1 MIELTGRTGGRWF
14 DHSGMTMAPRSVSK
28 LFSVLLTS
36 LLAST
41 ALTHVAIAQQA
52 AVALSPVQSQMLDRL
67 KPELLREGQRYEAT
81 LKTNWKAIAAGGATA
96 AKKTREVTNAAA
108 KVVVSDPRGA
118 VRALSEAVVS
128 DPADA
133 LAWIALAEANLA
145 IVPDPNTGS
154 ERYELPRLAAAAAYL
169 GYDRAKTLS
178 LRAQA
183 LAALAEAMKRRS
195 QWRTAID
202 VLDASITL
210 DDKPATRAAL
220 DKLRAEHAFRMVD
233 YKIEND
239 AAQPRLCLQF
249 SESLSRRQADFAK
262 FITVDGKEPATVV
275 VEGKQAC
282 LDGLAHGRR
291 YEVQVRAGLP
301 SDTAEVLSKASEL
314 GVYVKDRTPS
324 VRFAGRSYV
333 LPSRGQQGIPLVTVN
348 TESVAVEIYRVGD
361 RNLAQTLINGDFQ
374 KQMAGHDLETVKERT
389 GAKVYSGVLEVA
401 SKGNEDVTTA
411 VPVGDAI
418 PGLKPGVYAMV
429 AATGA
434 KGNRDNYDA
443 KATQWFIVSDLGL
456 TAFTGSDGIH
466 GFVRSLASANPA
478 SGATVRLIARNN
490 EILGTAKTDTNGY
503 VKFDAGLKRGE
514 GGMAPAIL
522 VAEIAGS
529 GDANAGG
536 DYAFLHLSAAAF
548 DLSDRGVKGRDATGP
563 LDGFVY
569 TERGVYRPGENVF
582 LNALVRDAAGR
593 AATVPMTLII
603 ARPDGVEH
611 KRIAMTDQ
619 GLGGRQTTLALGAAS
634 MTGTW
639 KARLHADPK
648 ADPLAQVAFLV
659 EDFVP
664 ERLDLKLEALS
675 KTLAPEDVGKIALT
689 GRYLYGPPAANLA
702 VEGEIVVKPSTKD
715 VSGFPG
721 YQFGQAD
728 EKITLV
734 RKPLEALPATD
745 AAGLATLPV
754 SLPPI
759 TRTARPLEADVILRL
774 REPGG
779 RTIERTVQL
788 PVDPKMIR
796 VGIKPQFKNGEA
808 PENELAGFEAIL
820 VGADGK
826 RTADQA
832 MTWTLYKLEQSWQ
845 WYKRD
850 GQWTYDAQTLS
861 RKIASGIAASSIE
874 QTAQIAAKVEWGRYR
889 LEVAGSDGSGAVSS
903 VNFRAGWHA
912 EDAADSPELLE
923 VALDRASYKPG
934 ETAKLKIISK
944 AGGKALVSVMNAGL
958 LSQQQIDVPKG
969 GGEVAVKV
977 DASWG
982 AGAYV
987 TAMVYRPMDTAAKH
1001 MPARALGIKWI
1012 GIDQTPRTLKIG
1024 IEAPSQVKSG
1034 AKLTVPIK
1042 LDGLAAGEEA
1052 RITLA
1057 AVDAGILNLTRFQ
1070 PPAPEGWFYAQRR
1083 LGVEIRDFY
1092 GRLID
1097 GMRADKG
1104 RLRSGGDSAGGLAMN
1119 GSPPVEQL
1127 VAMHS
1132 GIVKVGADGR
1142 ASIDFQLP
1150 EFNGTVRLTAV
1161 AWSADKLGHANVDT
1175 IVRDPVALTASTPR
1189 FMTLGDEARIEL
1201 DVHNV
1206 EGPAAAYKVAVE
1218 QETAA
1223 GIKSNLTGRDVQLA
1237 VNERRREKI
1246 MVKPTE
1252 VGRMTYDVRVTGPNG
1267 IDVKRRLTFDV
1278 KVPAGDIRRL
1288 TTTTLAAGAK
1298 LTISPDIAA
1307 DLIASRTKVSVSV
1320 GPVASF
1326 DVAGLLTQLDRY
1338 PYGCAEQTVSRA
1350 LPLISANQLS
1360 VLAGLGADGA
1370 LKERVQAAIERVLE
1384 MQEASGAFGIWGPR
1398 QGDLWLTAY
1407 VTDFL
1412 TRAKEAGYV
1421 VKPLAFTQAL
1431 DRLQNYTSYAQ
1442 DFDKG
1447 GEARAYA
1454 LYVLARNGRAPIG
1467 DLRYYIDTRLER
1479 FTTALGKA
1487 HLGAAIAMLGDKERA
1502 GKAFRAALGD
1512 MGDKSANAARVD
1524 YGSSLRDGAALVTLA
1539 AETSMLK
1546 EEVPSLAGVLA
1557 RTYATRTYTST
1568 QEQAWMLLAAKA
1580 LSDQTKD
1587 TTLTVNGQPHKGA
1600 FSRALTA
1607 AEIRQGQL
1615 MISNTGD
1622 TDTQAVISVIGAA
1635 LTPEPAISKGF
1646 RLERSFYSLDGKKL
1660 DLKSV
1665 KQSDRMVVVLKL
1677 EALDAGGR
1685 VMLVDRLPAG
1695 LEIENPRLVDGGD
1708 IKTLEWLKGSIKPEH
1723 TDFRDDRFV
1732 AAFNLFSKAQMN
1744 GARAAEGED
1753 DNEGETEGEN
1763 VGAAAAAKTKAPAN
1777 SANVA
1782 YIVRAVTPGSF
1793 VHPAATVEDMY
1804 RPDRFAR
1811 TAAGRLDVTGKD

>member
-1 MIELTGRTGGRWF
+1 
-14 DHSGMTMAPRSVSK
+14 MTSQITR
-28 LFSVLLTS
+28 FSAVLLS
-36 LLAST
+36 ALMAST
-41 ALTHVAIAQQA
+41 ALTHVVLAQA
-52 AVALSPVQSQMLDRL
+52 AVAQLSPAQVQLLERL
-67 KPELLREGQRYEAT
+67 RPELLRESQRYEAT
-81 LKTNWKAIAAGGATA
+81 LKTNWKPGTA
-96 AKKTREVTNAAA
+96 ATKKVRDVANAAV
-108 KVVVSDPRGA
+108 KVMASDPRAA
-118 VRALSEAVVS
+118 VRALSEAVVA

-133 LAWIALAEANLA
+133 LAWINLAEANLA
-145 IVPDPNTGS
+145 IVPDANAGS

-169 GYDRAKTLS
+169 GFSRATTS
-178 LRAQA
+178 AQRGQA
-183 LAALAEAMKRRS
+183 LAALGDAMQRRS
-195 QWRTAID
+195 QWRNAID
-202 VLDASITL
+202 VLEASMAL
-210 DDKPATRAAL
+210 ANQASTRTAL
-220 DKLRAEHAFRMVD
+220 EKLRAEHAFRMVD

-249 SESLSRRQADFAK
+249 SEALSRKQADFSK
-262 FITVDGKEPATVV
+262 FITVDGKEPSTVY

-282 LDGLAHGRR
+282 LDGLVHGRR

-301 SDTAEVLSKASEL
+301 SDTAEALTKASEL
-314 GVYVKDRTPS
+314 GVYVKDRTPT
-324 VRFAGRSYV
+324 VRFSGRGYV
-333 LPSRGQQGIPLVTVN
+333 LPSRGQQGIPVVTVN
-348 TESVAVEIYRVGD
+348 TEKVAVEIYRVGD

-389 GAKVYSGVLEVA
+389 GAKIYSGVLEVVA
-401 SKGNEDVTTA
+401 KANEDVTTA

-418 PGLKPGVYAMV
+418 PGLKAGVYAMV
-429 AATGA
+429 ASAENSS
-434 KGNRDNYDA
+434 KGRGDSYEA

-456 TAFTGSDGIH
+456 TAFTGTDGIH
-466 GFVRSLASANPA
+466 GFVRSLTSAAPSA
-478 SGATVRLIARNN
+478 GVSVRLMARNN
-490 EILGTAKTDTNGY
+490 EILGTAKTDANGY

-522 VAEIAGS
+522 IAEIPGA
-529 GDANAGG
+529 GDAAG
-536 DYAFLHLSAAAF
+536 DYAFLDLSAAAF
-548 DLSDRGVKGRDATGP
+548 DLSDRGVKGRESQGA

-569 TERGVYRPGENVF
+569 AERGVYRPGENVF

-593 AATVPMTLII
+593 ASTVPMTLII

-611 KRIAMTDQ
+611 KRLTLTDQ
-619 GLGGRQTTLALGAAS
+619 GLGGRATTLVLGGSS

-639 KARLHADPK
+639 KAKLHADPK
-648 ADPLAQVAFLV
+648 ADPLAQTAFLV

-664 ERLDLKLEALS
+664 ERLDLKLEAVS
-675 KTLAPEDVGKIALT
+675 QSLAPEEVGKIALT
-689 GRYLYGPPAANLA
+689 GKYLYGPPAANLV
-702 VEGEIVVKPSTKD
+702 VEGEIVVKASTKD
-715 VSGFPG
+715 VAGYPG
-721 YQFGQAD
+721 YQFGPAD

-745 AAGLATLPV
+745 AQGLALLPITLPAIV
-754 SLPPI
+754 
-759 TRTARPLEADVILRL
+759 RTARPLDADVLLRL

-779 RTIERTVQL
+779 RTIERTVSL

-808 PENELAGFEAIL
+808 VENESAGFEAIL
-820 VGADGK
+820 VGADG
-826 RTADQA
+826 RRLADNGL
-832 MTWTLYKLEQSWQ
+832 TWTLYKLEQSWQ

-850 GQWTYDAQTLS
+850 GQWAYDAQTLS
-861 RKIASGIAASSIE
+861 RKVANGTAATSAE
-874 QTAQIAAKVEWGRYR
+874 QTALIASKVEFGRYR
-889 LEVAGSDGSGAVSS
+889 LEVAAQDGSGALSS
-903 VNFRAGWHA
+903 VNFRAGWFA

-923 VALDRASYKPG
+923 VALDRPSYKTG
-934 ETAKLKIISK
+934 DTAKLKIVCK
-944 AGGKALVSVMNAGL
+944 AGGKALVSVMGSGL
-958 LSQQQIDVPKG
+958 LSQQQVDVPKG

-987 TAMVYRPMDTAAKH
+987 TAMVYRPMDVAAKH

-1012 GIDQTPRTLKIG
+1012 GIDQAPRLLKIG
-1024 IEAPSQVKSG
+1024 IEAPAQVKSG
-1034 AKLTVPIK
+1034 AKLTVPVK
-1042 LDGLAAGEEA
+1042 LDGLASGEEA

-1057 AVDAGILNLTRFQ
+1057 AVDAGILNLTRYQ

-1083 LGVEIRDFY
+1083 LGVEIRDYY

-1097 GMRADKG
+1097 GMKAERG
-1104 RLRSGGDSAGGLAMN
+1104 RLRSGGDSAGGLAIN

-1132 GIVKVGADGR
+1132 GIVKVGSDGR
-1142 ASIDFQLP
+1142 ATVDFQLP
-1150 EFNGTVRLTAV
+1150 EFNGTVRLMAV
-1161 AWSADKLGHANVDT
+1161 AWSADKLGHASAET

-1223 GIKSNLTGRDVQLA
+1223 GQKSSLIGRDVQLA

-1267 IDVKRRLTFDV
+1267 VDVKRRLTFDV

-1288 TTTTLAAGAK
+1288 TTTTLTANGGK

-1307 DLIASRTKVSVSV
+1307 DMIANRTKVSVSV
-1320 GPVASF
+1320 GPAAGF
-1326 DVAGLLTQLDRY
+1326 DIAGLLVQLDRY

-1350 LPLISANQLS
+1350 LPLIAANQLS
-1360 VLAGLGADGA
+1360 LLAGLATDGA
-1370 LKERVQAAIERVLE
+1370 LKERVQGAIERVLE
-1384 MQEASGAFGIWGPR
+1384 MQEASGAFGVWGPR
-1398 QGDLWLTAY
+1398 HADLWLTSY

-1421 VKPLAFTQAL
+1421 VKPLALTQAL
-1431 DRLQNYTSYAQ
+1431 DRLQNFTSYAQ

-1479 FTTALGKA
+1479 FSTALAKA

-1502 GKAFRAALGD
+1502 EKAFRQALIDIGDTAA
-1512 MGDKSANAARVD
+1512 NVARTD
-1524 YGSSLRDGAALVTLA
+1524 YGSSLRDGAALMTLA
-1539 AETSMLK
+1539 AETNMMK
-1546 EEVPSLAGVLA
+1546 ADAPSLAAVLA
-1557 RTYATRTYTST
+1557 KTYATRTYTST

-1580 LSDQTKD
+1580 MADQVKD
-1587 TTLTVNGQPHKGA
+1587 TTLTVNGQPHKGP
-1600 FSRALTA
+1600 FSRALTP
-1607 AEIRQGQL
+1607 AEVKAGVLAIT
-1615 MISNTGD
+1615 NTGD
-1622 TDTQAVISVIGAA
+1622 VDTNAVISVIGAA
-1635 LTPEPAISKGF
+1635 LTPEPAASKGF

-1660 DLKSV
+1660 DLKTV

-1677 EALDAGGR
+1677 ESLDPGGR

-1695 LEIENPRLVDGGD
+1695 LEVENPRLVDGGD

-1723 TDFRDDRFV
+1723 TEFRDDRFV
-1732 AAFNLFSKAQMN
+1732 AAFNLFSKEQMS
-1744 GARAAEGED
+1744 GARAVEGEPEGEGEGED
-1753 DNEGETEGEN
+1753 AS
-1763 VGAAAAAKTKAPAN
+1763 AAAARKVPA
-1777 SANVA
+1777 SAATVA

-1811 TAAGRLDVTGKD
+1811 TASGRLDVTGKD

>member
-1 MIELTGRTGGRWF
+1 
-14 DHSGMTMAPRSVSK
+14 MTSHIARLSA
-28 LFSVLLTS
+28 VLLTS

-41 ALTHVAIAQQA
+41 AMTPVIWAQTT
-52 AVALSPVQSQMLDRL
+52 VGALSPAQVQLLERL
-67 KPELLREGQRYEAT
+67 RPELLREGQRYETT
-81 LKTNWKAIAAGGATA
+81 LKTNWKPGAGQ
-96 AKKTREVTNAAA
+96 KKARELTNAAV
-108 KVVVSDPRGA
+108 KVMASDPRAA
-118 VRALSEAVVS
+118 VRVLSEAVAAEPS
-128 DPADA
+128 DG
-133 LAWIALAEANLA
+133 LAWINLAEANLA
-145 IVPDPNTGS
+145 IAPDPNTGS

-169 GYDRAKTLS
+169 GYVRAPTPA
-178 LRAQA
+178 LRGQA
-183 LAALAEAMKRRS
+183 LVALGEAMKRRS
-195 QWRTAID
+195 QWRTAIE
-202 VLDASITL
+202 VLEASVAL
-210 DDKPATRAAL
+210 DDKLATRANL
-220 DKLRAEHAFRMVD
+220 DKLRTEHAFRMVD

-249 SESLSRRQADFAK
+249 SEALSRKQVDFAK
-262 FITVDGKEPATVV
+262 FIAVDGKEPSAVF

-301 SDTAEVLSKASEL
+301 SDTAEMLSKASEL
-314 GVYVKDRTPS
+314 GVYVKDRTAS
-324 VRFAGRSYV
+324 VRFSGRSYV
-333 LPSRGQQGIPLVTVN
+333 LPSRGQQGIPVVTVN
-348 TESVAVEIYRVGD
+348 AEKVAIEIYRVGD
-361 RNLAQTLINGDFQ
+361 RNLAQTLISGDFQ

-401 SKGNEDVTTA
+401 TKANEDVTTA

-418 PGLKPGVYAMV
+418 PGLKSGVYAMV
-429 AATGA
+429 ASADS
-434 KGNRDNYDA
+434 KGRTDRFDA

-456 TAFTGSDGIH
+456 TAFTGADGIH
-466 GFVRSLASANPA
+466 GFVRSLSSAAPAAGAS
-478 SGATVRLIARNN
+478 VRLIARNN
-490 EILGTAKTDTNGY
+490 EILGTAKTDANGY
-503 VKFDAGLKRGE
+503 VKFDGGLKRGE

-522 VAEIAGS
+522 IAEIPGAG
-529 GDANAGG
+529 DAGG
-536 DYAFLHLSAAAF
+536 DYAFLDLSAAAF
-548 DLSDRGVKGRDATGP
+548 DLSDRGVKGRDAHGA

-569 TERGVYRPGENVF
+569 AERGVYRPGENVF

-593 AATVPMTLII
+593 ASTVPMTLVIS
-603 ARPDGVEH
+603 RPDGVEH
-611 KRIAMTDQ
+611 KRITLTDQ
-619 GLGGRQTTLALGAAS
+619 GLGGRATTLALGGSS

-639 KARLHADPK
+639 KAKLHADPK
-648 ADPLAQVAFLV
+648 SDPLAQTAFLV

-664 ERLDLKLEALS
+664 ERLDLKLEAIS
-675 KTLAPEDVGKIALT
+675 KTLVPEEVGKIALT
-689 GRYLYGPPAANLA
+689 GKYLYGPPAANLA
-702 VEGEIVVKPSTKD
+702 VEGEIVVRPSTKD
-715 VSGFPG
+715 VAGFPG

-745 AAGLATLPV
+745 AQGLAQLPV
-754 SLPPI
+754 MLPPI
-759 TRTARPLEADVILRL
+759 ARTARPLDADVILRL

-779 RTIERTVQL
+779 RTIERTVSL

-796 VGIKPQFKNGEA
+796 IGIKPQFKNGEA
-808 PENELAGFEAIL
+808 PENDLAGFEAIL

-826 RTADQA
+826 RLADQGL
-832 MTWTLYKLEQSWQ
+832 TWTLYKLEQSWQ

-850 GQWTYDAQTLS
+850 GQWAYDAQTLS
-861 RKIASGIAASSIE
+861 RKVANGTVATSAEQSALIAS
-874 QTAQIAAKVEWGRYR
+874 KVGYGRYR
-889 LEVAGSDGSGAVSS
+889 LEVAAGDGSGALSS
-903 VNFRAGWHA
+903 VGFRAGWYA

-923 VALDRASYKPG
+923 VALDRPSYKAG
-934 ETAKLKIISK
+934 DTAKLKIISK
-944 AGGKALVSVMNAGL
+944 AGGKALVSVMGSGL
-958 LSQQQIDVPKG
+958 LSQQHVDVPKG

-982 AGAYV
+982 AGAYL
-987 TAMVYRPMDTAAKH
+987 TAMVYRPMDVAAKH

-1012 GIDQTPRTLKIG
+1012 GIDQSTRILKIS
-1024 IEAPSQVKSG
+1024 IEAPMQVKSG
-1034 AKLTVPIK
+1034 AKLTVPVK
-1042 LDGLAAGEEA
+1042 LDGLAPGEEA

-1057 AVDAGILNLTRFQ
+1057 AVDAGILNLTRYQ

-1097 GMRADKG
+1097 GMKAERG

-1127 VAMHS
+1127 VAMQS
-1132 GIVKVGADGR
+1132 GIVKVGSDGR
-1142 ASIDFQLP
+1142 ATVDFQLP
-1150 EFNGTVRLTAV
+1150 EFNGTVRLMAV
-1161 AWSADKLGHANVDT
+1161 AWSADKLGHASIDT

-1218 QETAA
+1218 QESAA
-1223 GIKSNLTGRDVQLA
+1223 GLRSSLTGRELQLA
-1237 VNERRREKI
+1237 ANERRREKI
-1246 MVKPTE
+1246 TVKPTE

-1267 IDVKRRLTFDV
+1267 IDVNRKLTFDV

-1288 TTTTLAAGAK
+1288 TTSTLAANGGK

-1307 DLIASRTKVSVSV
+1307 DMIANRTKVSVSV
-1320 GPVASF
+1320 GPTASF

-1350 LPLISANQLS
+1350 LPLIAANQLS
-1360 VLAGLGADGA
+1360 ALAGLATDGA
-1370 LKERVQAAIERVLE
+1370 LKERVQGAIERVLE

-1398 QGDLWLTAY
+1398 NGDLWLTSY

-1431 DRLQNYTSYAQ
+1431 DRLQNFTSYAQ
-1442 DFDKG
+1442 DFEKG

-1502 GKAFRAALGD
+1502 EKAFRAALVD
-1512 MGDKSANAARVD
+1512 MGDKSANVARTD
-1524 YGSSLRDGAALVTLA
+1524 YGSGLRDGAALITLA
-1539 AETSMLK
+1539 AETSMMK
-1546 EEVPSLAGVLA
+1546 ADAPNLAAVLA
-1557 RTYATRTYTST
+1557 KTYATRAYTST

-1580 LSDQTKD
+1580 MSDQVKD

-1600 FSRALTA
+1600 FSRALSP
-1607 AEIRQGQL
+1607 AEIKNGVL
-1615 MISNTGD
+1615 TISNSGD
-1622 TDTQAVISVIGAA
+1622 TDTSAVISVIGAA
-1635 LTPEPAISKGF
+1635 LTPEPATSKGF

-1677 EALDAGGR
+1677 ESLDAGGR

-1708 IKTLEWLKGSIKPEH
+1708 IKTLEWLKGSVKPEH
-1723 TDFRDDRFV
+1723 TEFRDDRFV
-1732 AAFNLFSKAQMN
+1732 AAFNLFSKEQMN
-1744 GARAAEGED
+1744 GARAVEGDEESEGEGED
-1753 DNEGETEGEN
+1753 A
-1763 VGAAAAAKTKAPAN
+1763 VAAAAKKAPAT
-1777 SANVA
+1777 SATVA

-1804 RPDRFAR
+1804 RPDRYAR
-1811 TAAGRLDVTGKD
+1811 TASSRLDVTGKD

>member
-1 MIELTGRTGGRWF
+1 ML
-14 DHSGMTMAPRSVSK
+14 K
-28 LFSVLLTS
+28 FSAVLLTS
-36 LLAST
+36 LLATT
-41 ALTHVAIAQQA
+41 ALTQVGMAQGAGAQ
-52 AVALSPVQSQMLDRL
+52 LSPPLSPSQAQLLDRL
-67 KPELLREGQRYEAT
+67 RAELLREGQRYEAT
-81 LKTNWKAIAAGGATA
+81 LKTNWKATA
-96 AKKTREVTNAAA
+96 APKKARELTSAAV
-108 KVVVSDPRGA
+108 KVMASDPHAA
-118 VRALSEAVVS
+118 VRALSEAVVA

-133 LAWIALAEANLA
+133 LGWINLAEANLA
-145 IVPDPNTGS
+145 IIPDPNAGS

-169 GYDRAKTLS
+169 GYDRAKTPA
-178 LRAQA
+178 LRGQA
-183 LAALAEAMKRRS
+183 LAALGEAMKRRS
-195 QWRTAID
+195 QWRNAID
-202 VLDASITL
+202 VLEASIAL
-210 DDKPATRAAL
+210 DDKAATRTTIE
-220 DKLRAEHAFRMVD
+220 KLRADHAFRMVD
-233 YKIEND
+233 YKLEND

-249 SESLSRRQADFAK
+249 SEPLSRKQADFAE
-262 FITVDGKEPATVV
+262 FITVDGKEPSTVF

-282 LDGLAHGRR
+282 LDGLSHGRR

-301 SDTAEVLSKASEL
+301 SDTAEVLTKASEL
-314 GVYVKDRTPS
+314 GIYVKDRTAS
-324 VRFAGRSYV
+324 VRFSGRSYV
-333 LPSRGQQGIPLVTVN
+333 LPSRGQQGIPVVTVN
-348 TESVAVEIYRVGD
+348 AEKVAIEIYRVGD

-374 KQMAGHDLETVKERT
+374 KQMAGHDLETVKGRT
-389 GAKVYSGVLEVA
+389 GAQVYAGVLDVT
-401 SKGNEDVTTA
+401 SKPNEDVTTA

-418 PGLKPGVYAMV
+418 PGLKSGVYAMV
-429 AATGA
+429 ASADG
-434 KGNRDNYDA
+434 KGRGDKYDA

-456 TAFTGSDGIH
+456 TAFTGTDGIH
-466 GFVRSLASANPA
+466 GFVRSLTSAAPAADAS
-478 SGATVRLIARNN
+478 VRLIARNN
-490 EILGTAKTDTNGY
+490 EVLGTAKTDANGY
-503 VKFDAGLKRGE
+503 VKFDAGLKRGD

-522 VAEIAGS
+522 VAEIPGT
-529 GDANAGG
+529 GDTGG
-536 DYAFLHLSAAAF
+536 DYAFLDLSAAAF
-548 DLSDRGVKGRDATGP
+548 DLSDRGVKGRDTQGA

-582 LNALVRDAAGR
+582 LNSLVRDAAGR
-593 AATVPMTLII
+593 ASTVPMTLII
-603 ARPDGVEH
+603 SRPDGVEH
-611 KRIAMTDQ
+611 KRLTLTDQ
-619 GLGGRQTTLALGAAS
+619 GLGGRATTLALGGSS

-639 KARLHADPK
+639 KAKLHADPK

-664 ERLDLKLEALS
+664 ERLDLKLEAVS
-675 KTLAPEDVGKIALT
+675 KTLTPEEVGKIALT
-689 GRYLYGPPAANLA
+689 GKYLYGPPAANLA
-702 VEGEIVVKPSTKD
+702 VEGEIVVKASTKD
-715 VSGFPG
+715 VAGFPG

-745 AAGLATLPV
+745 AQGLAQLPV
-754 SLPPI
+754 TLPPI
-759 TRTARPLEADVILRL
+759 ARTARPLDADVILRL

-808 PENELAGFEAIL
+808 PENDLAGFEAIL
-820 VGADGK
+820 IGADGK
-826 RTADQA
+826 RLPDKL
-832 MTWTLYKLEQSWQ
+832 TWTLYKLEQSWQ

-850 GQWTYDAQTLS
+850 GQWAYDAQTIS
-861 RKIASGIAASSIE
+861 RKVANGTMATSAE
-874 QTAQIAAKVEWGRYR
+874 QTAAITSKVESGRYR
-889 LEVAGSDGSGAVSS
+889 LEVVAGEGSGAVSS
-903 VNFRAGWHA
+903 VNFRAGWYA

-923 VALDRASYKPG
+923 VALDRPSYKVG
-934 ETAKLKIISK
+934 DTAKLKIISK
-944 AGGKALVSVMNAGL
+944 AGGKALVSVMGSGL
-958 LSQQQIDVPKG
+958 LSQQQVDVPKG

-987 TAMVYRPMDTAAKH
+987 TAMVYRPMDVAAKH

-1012 GIDQTPRTLKIG
+1012 GIDQAPRTLKIG
-1024 IEAPSQVKSG
+1024 IEAPAQVKSG
-1034 AKLTVPIK
+1034 AKLTVPVK

-1057 AVDAGILNLTRFQ
+1057 AVDAGILNLTRYQ

-1097 GMRADKG
+1097 GMKAERG

-1127 VAMHS
+1127 VAMQS

-1142 ASIDFQLP
+1142 ATVDFQLP
-1150 EFNGTVRLTAV
+1150 EFNGTVRLMAV
-1161 AWSADKLGHANVDT
+1161 AWSADKLGHASVDT
-1175 IVRDPVALTASTPR
+1175 IVHDAVALTASTPR

-1218 QETAA
+1218 QENAA
-1223 GIKSNLTGRDVQLA
+1223 GLKSSLIGRDVQLA
-1237 VNERRREKI
+1237 THERRREKI
-1246 MVKPTE
+1246 VIKPTE

-1267 IDVKRRLTFDV
+1267 IDVKRKLTFDV

-1307 DLIASRTKVSVSV
+1307 DMIASRTKVSVSV
-1320 GPVASF
+1320 GPTASF

-1350 LPLISANQLS
+1350 LPLIAANQLS
-1360 VLAGLGADGA
+1360 VLAGLATDGA
-1370 LKERVQAAIERVLE
+1370 LKERVQGAIERVLE

-1398 QGDLWLTAY
+1398 NGDLWLTSY

-1421 VKPLAFTQAL
+1421 VKPQAFTQAL
-1431 DRLQNYTSYAQ
+1431 DRLQNFTSYAQ
-1442 DFDKG
+1442 DFEKG

-1479 FTTALGKA
+1479 FSTALGKA

-1502 GKAFRAALGD
+1502 EKAFRAALVD
-1512 MGDKSANAARVD
+1512 MDDKSANVARTD

-1539 AETSMLK
+1539 TETSMMRA
-1546 EEVPSLAGVLA
+1546 EAPNLAAVLA
-1557 RTYATRTYTST
+1557 KTYATRTYTST

-1580 LSDQTKD
+1580 MSDQVKD
-1587 TTLTVNGQPHKGA
+1587 TALTVNGLPHKGA
-1600 FSRALTA
+1600 FSRALSP
-1607 AEIRQGQL
+1607 AEVKNGVL
-1615 MISNTGD
+1615 TISNAGD
-1622 TDTQAVISVIGAA
+1622 TATNAVISVIGAA
-1635 LTPEPAISKGF
+1635 LTPEPAASKGF
-1646 RLERSFYSLDGKKL
+1646 RLERSFYALDGKKL

-1677 EALDAGGR
+1677 ESLDASGR

-1723 TDFRDDRFV
+1723 TEFRDDRFV
-1732 AAFNLFSKAQMN
+1732 AAFNLFSKEQMN
-1744 GARAAEGED
+1744 GARAVEGDEENEAEGE
-1753 DNEGETEGEN
+1753 E
-1763 VGAAAAAKTKAPAN
+1763 AAAKKKVPTNVAT
-1777 SANVA
+1777 VA

-1793 VHPAATVEDMY
+1793 LHPAATVEDMY

-1811 TAAGRLDVTGKD
+1811 TVSGRLDVTGKD

>member
-1 MIELTGRTGGRWF
+1 
-14 DHSGMTMAPRSVSK
+14 MTSQILK
-28 LFSVLLTS
+28 FSAVLLAA
-36 LLAST
+36 LLTST
-41 ALTHVAIAQQA
+41 ALTHVVLAQAPGAQ
-52 AVALSPVQSQMLDRL
+52 LSPAQAQLLDRL
-67 KPELLREGQRYEAT
+67 RPELLREGQRYEAT
-81 LKTNWKAIAAGGATA
+81 LKTNWKATA
-96 AKKTREVTNAAA
+96 APKKARELTAAA
-108 KVVVSDPRGA
+108 VKVMASDPRAA
-118 VRALSEAVVS
+118 VRALSEAVVAE
-128 DPADA
+128 PADA
-133 LAWIALAEANLA
+133 LGWINLAEANLA
-145 IVPDPNTGS
+145 IVPDPNAGS

-169 GYDRAKTLS
+169 GYDRAKTPAQ
-178 LRAQA
+178 RGQA
-183 LAALAEAMKRRS
+183 LAALGEAMKRRS
-195 QWRTAID
+195 QWRNAID
-202 VLDASITL
+202 VLEASIAL
-210 DDKPATRAAL
+210 DDKAATRATL
-220 DKLRAEHAFRMVD
+220 DKLRADHAFRMVD

-249 SESLSRRQADFAK
+249 SEPLSRKQADFAK
-262 FITVDGKEPATVV
+262 FITVDGKEPSTVF

-314 GVYVKDRTPS
+314 GVYVKDRTAS
-324 VRFAGRSYV
+324 VRFSGRSYV
-333 LPSRGQQGIPLVTVN
+333 LPSRGQQGIPVVTVN
-348 TESVAVEIYRVGD
+348 AEKVAIEIYRVGD

-374 KQMAGHDLETVKERT
+374 KQMAGHDLETVKSRT
-389 GAKVYSGVLEVA
+389 GAQIYSGVLDVT
-401 SKGNEDVTTA
+401 SKPNEDVTTA

-418 PGLKPGVYAMV
+418 PGLKSGVYAMV
-429 AATGA
+429 ASADSKARGD
-434 KGNRDNYDA
+434 KYDA

-456 TAFTGSDGIH
+456 TAFTGADGIH
-466 GFVRSLASANPA
+466 GFVRSLTSALPAAGAS
-478 SGATVRLIARNN
+478 VRLIARNN
-490 EILGTAKTDTNGY
+490 EVLGTAKTDANGY
-503 VKFDAGLKRGE
+503 VKFDAGLKRGD

-522 VAEIAGS
+522 VAETPGT
-529 GDANAGG
+529 GDAGA
-536 DYAFLHLSAAAF
+536 DYAFLDLSAAAF
-548 DLSDRGVKGRDATGP
+548 DLSDRGVKGRDTQGA

-593 AATVPMTLII
+593 ASTVPMTLII
-603 ARPDGVEH
+603 SRPDGVEH
-611 KRIAMTDQ
+611 KRLTLTDQ
-619 GLGGRQTTLALGAAS
+619 GLGGRATTLALGGSS

-639 KARLHADPK
+639 KAKLHADPK

-664 ERLDLKLEALS
+664 ERLDLKLEAVS
-675 KTLAPEDVGKIALT
+675 KSLVPEEVGKIALT
-689 GRYLYGPPAANLA
+689 GKYLYGPPAANLA
-702 VEGEIVVKPSTKD
+702 VEGEIVVKASTKD
-715 VSGFPG
+715 VAGFPG

-745 AAGLATLPV
+745 AQGLAQLPV
-754 SLPPI
+754 TLPPI
-759 TRTARPLEADVILRL
+759 ARTARPLEADVILRL

-796 VGIKPQFKNGEA
+796 IGIKPQFKNGEA
-808 PENELAGFEAIL
+808 PENDLAGFDAIL

-826 RTADQA
+826 RLADKL
-832 MTWTLYKLEQSWQ
+832 TWTLYKLEQSWQ

-850 GQWTYDAQTLS
+850 GQWAYDAQTLS
-861 RKIASGIAASSIE
+861 RKVANGTMATSAEQAALIASKVAS
-874 QTAQIAAKVEWGRYR
+874 GRYR
-889 LEVAGSDGSGAVSS
+889 FEVAAGDGSGALSS
-903 VNFRAGWHA
+903 VNFRAGWYA

-923 VALDRASYKPG
+923 VALDRSSYKAG
-934 ETAKLKIISK
+934 DTAKLKIISK
-944 AGGKALVSVMNAGL
+944 AGGRALVSVMGSGL
-958 LSQQQIDVPKG
+958 LSQQQVDVPKG

-987 TAMVYRPMDTAAKH
+987 TAMVYRPMDVAAKH

-1012 GIDQTPRTLKIG
+1012 GIDQAPRTLKIG
-1024 IEAPSQVKSG
+1024 IEAPTQVKSG
-1034 AKLTVPIK
+1034 AKLTVPVK

-1052 RITLA
+1052 RVTLA
-1057 AVDAGILNLTRFQ
+1057 AVDAGILNLTRYQ
-1070 PPAPEGWFYAQRR
+1070 APAPEGWFYAQRR

-1097 GMRADKG
+1097 GMKAERG

-1127 VAMHS
+1127 VALQS

-1142 ASIDFQLP
+1142 ATVDFQLP
-1150 EFNGTVRLTAV
+1150 EFNGTVRLMAV
-1161 AWSADKLGHANVDT
+1161 AWSADKLGHASVDT

-1218 QETAA
+1218 QENAA
-1223 GIKSNLTGRDVQLA
+1223 GQKSPLIGRDVQLA
-1237 VNERRREKI
+1237 ANERRREKI

-1267 IDVKRRLTFDV
+1267 IDVKRKLTFDV

-1288 TTTTLAAGAK
+1288 TTTILAAGAK

-1307 DLIASRTKVSVSV
+1307 DMIANRTKVSVSV
-1320 GPVASF
+1320 GPTASF

-1350 LPLISANQLS
+1350 LPLIAANQLS
-1360 VLAGLGADGA
+1360 LLAGLATDGA
-1370 LKERVQAAIERVLE
+1370 LKERVQGAIERVLE

-1398 QGDLWLTAY
+1398 NGDLWLTSY

-1421 VKPLAFTQAL
+1421 VKPQAFTQAL
-1431 DRLQNYTSYAQ
+1431 DRLQNFTAYAQ
-1442 DFDKG
+1442 DFEKG

-1479 FTTALGKA
+1479 FSTALGKA
-1487 HLGAAIAMLGDKERA
+1487 HLGAAIAMLGDKDRA
-1502 GKAFRAALGD
+1502 EKAFRAALAD
-1512 MGDKSANAARVD
+1512 MGDKAANVARTD
-1524 YGSSLRDGAALVTLA
+1524 YGSGLRDGAALITLA
-1539 AETSMLK
+1539 AETSMMK
-1546 EEVPSLAGVLA
+1546 ADAPNLAAVLA
-1557 RTYATRTYTST
+1557 KTYATRTYTST

-1580 LSDQTKD
+1580 MSDQVKD
-1587 TTLTVNGQPHKGA
+1587 TMLTVNGQPHKGA
-1600 FSRALTA
+1600 FSRALSP
-1607 AEIRQGQL
+1607 AEIKDGVL
-1615 MISNTGD
+1615 TISNSGD
-1622 TDTQAVISVIGAA
+1622 ADTNAVISVIGAA
-1635 LTPEPAISKGF
+1635 LTPEPAASKGF
-1646 RLERSFYSLDGKKL
+1646 RLERSFYALDGKKL
-1660 DLKSV
+1660 DLKTV

-1677 EALDAGGR
+1677 ESLDAGGR

-1723 TDFRDDRFV
+1723 TEFRDDRFV
-1732 AAFNLFSKAQMN
+1732 AAFNLFSKEQMN
-1744 GARAAEGED
+1744 GARAVEGDE
-1753 DNEGETEGEN
+1753 DNEGEGEGEE
-1763 VGAAAAAKTKAPAN
+1763 AAAAAKKKVPTNAAT
-1777 SANVA
+1777 VA

-1793 VHPAATVEDMY
+1793 LHPAATVEDMY

-1811 TAAGRLDVTGKD
+1811 TASGRLDVTGKD